1 MKARIPQPKELVLLY
16 GLDETA
22 PRGATVRQLLAALR
36 LEARTVTDEML
47 SQTVGWC
54 AGLPGYPPQQ
64 EASCAAS
71 CAAPAEEAMVLCG
84 LNKSRLDEL
93 LKALSENG
101 ISIYLKAVLTEHNC
115 GWSFYELYQ
124 ELRQEHEKMN
134 AADGRGAAENTDGDA
149 DSRD

>member
-22 PRGATVRQLLAALR
+22 PRGVAVRQILAALR

-64 EASCAAS
+64 EASCAA
-71 CAAPAEEAMVLCG
+71 PAEEAMVLCG

-101 ISIYLKAVLTEHNC
+101 ISISLKAVLTEHNRS
-115 GWSFYELYQ
+115 WRFADLLTELGREREAVKAQ
-124 ELRQEHEKMN
+124 LRQKQ
-134 AADGRGAAENTDGDA
+134 AAQDKKQ
-149 DSRD
+149 SV

>member
-22 PRGATVRQLLAALR
+22 PRGAAVRQLLAALR

-64 EASCAAS
+64 EASCAAF

-101 ISIYLKAVLTEHNC
+101 ISISLKAVLTEHNRS
-115 GWSFYELYQ
+115 WRFADLLTELGREREAVKAQ
-124 ELRQEHEKMN
+124 LRQKKAAQDEKQSM
-134 AADGRGAAENTDGDA
+134 
-149 DSRD
+149 